1 VVASKVGLQ
10 YIGVELREEQV
21 EANRVQGAK
30 ICAGDPSP
38 PVWHCGDSRDID
50 TITGGLRADLIFSC
64 PPYADLEVYSDNP
77 KDIST
82 LPYDQFLVAYR
93 EIIAKSCGMLSDNRF
108 AVWIVGDVRDKKGFY
123 RNFTGD
129 TVSAFQ
135 DCGLTLYNDAIL
147 VTAIGSLPIRAGKQF
162 ESGRKLGKTHQ
173 NVYVFYKGN
182 PKLIRDQLGDV
193 QVDNSFFQ
201 D

>member
-1 VVASKVGLQ
+1 M
-10 YIGVELREEQV
+10 
-21 EANRVQGAK
+21 
-30 ICAGDPSP
+30 
-38 PVWHCGDSRDID
+38 
-50 TITGGLRADLIFSC
+50 
-64 PPYADLEVYSDNP
+64 YSDNP

-82 LPYDQFLVAYR
+82 LPYGEFLSAYR
-93 EIIAKSCGMLSDNRF
+93 EIIAKSCEILKDNRF
-108 AVWIVGDVRDKKGFY
+108 AVWVVGDVRDKKGFY

-129 TVSAFQ
+129 TVNAFQ
-135 DCGLTLYNDAIL
+135 DSGLTLYNDAIL
-147 VTAIGSLPIRAGKQF
+147 VTAVGSLPIRAGKQF

-193 QVDNSFFQ
+193 RIDESLFC